1 MTLIIGVKCRDGI
14 VIGADSISTF
24 GTDIEQ
30 EVSNKI
36 EYLAE
41 DSLIGSA
48 GAVGL
53 SQLIKERLRDSW
65 ETVRGQENKA
75 DARSEI
81 QKVMW
86 AEVRSALVHA
96 EDASDI
102 LGQKVFSSALCSS
115 LLAFPF
121 RDEHVLLSYNQIAQ
135 SEEITCEAPFKSIGS
150 GSLQADPFLAFLK
163 RIFWKDSAPE
173 KTTDGVLSI
182 LWTLDHVSRVNAGL
196 GVGGRPNVFILSKG
210 QDAWLAERLDEY
222 YLREQLLALEAA
234 EGALRSF
241 RDRFNPKQS
250 NNEDMQ

>member
-1 MTLIIGVKCRDGI
+1 MTLIIGVKCREGI

-36 EYLAE
+36 EYLAV
-41 DSLIGSA
+41 DSLIGSS

-86 AEVRSALVHA
+86 AEVRPALVHA

-102 LGQKVFSSALCSS
+102 LGQKMFSSALCSS

-121 RDEHVLLSYNQIAQ
+121 RDEHVLLSFNQIAQ

-150 GSLQADPFLAFLK
+150 GSLQADPFWHFLSES
-163 RIFWKDSAPE
+163 F
-173 KTTDGVLSI
+173 
-182 LWTLDHVSRVNAGL
+182 
-196 GVGGRPNVFILSKG
+196 GRTALPRKHQMGFSVFFGHLIT
-210 QDAWLAERLDEY
+210 
-222 YLREQLLALEAA
+222 
-234 EGALRSF
+234 
-241 RDRFNPKQS
+241 
-250 NNEDMQ
+250 